1 VHRGLQSQRDQAAR
15 EHQEVDQDRV
25 RIPIATVNRDAGLT
39 PKREA
44 GVVAACAIL
53 VAGTR
58 LIALSKTLWDWDEAW
73 FCIALRDYNVALH
86 HPHPPGFPLYI
97 ALGRLVQ
104 FVTRNDFHALQAINV
119 VAAILLF
126 PVVYLLAR
134 ALRFEFWTALFGAML
149 FVFLPN
155 VWFLGGTAFSDIP
168 SLTLLLG
175 AIALLMRG
183 NRRAYFWGSLLLA
196 IALSFRPQNA
206 LIAAYPWIAASIAR
220 YRGRRAD
227 PLLSAV
233 VIATILVAAFGAAAY
248 VTGFHNYVRVL
259 RDHSEYVLNVDGY
272 RNPVRPPTLHLI
284 GVYLAKPFG
293 GRTLIAVTALAF
305 IGLFDDWRRSI
316 RVLLIFAPLY
326 LVGCFLFNPD
336 SISRYAITYLPMTA
350 LLAASGAR
358 LIAAIISGG
367 RAIVPVQAVIIAAI
381 IGRFAMWTLP
391 ALREV
396 SAHDAPP
403 VQAMR
408 WVMQRARATH
418 SMIYVHAGMQPWA
431 QEFLQP
437 GGWTLID
444 YDLTV
449 PDIAHLR
456 DGPYI
461 FEGISQT
468 PDGVTFKR
476 SRTQLSG
483 IARPMCFEVSI
494 DPVRE
499 LPKFAQ
505 GWHEIESDAE
515 ESWRW
520 MGRSSKTF
528 FLPLPENGKLSL
540 FFEVPLDGKRRPVVD
555 VTFNG
560 NRIDRFECSTKFVAR
575 DYIVPSRLAEMNELR
590 IDVSDVVNPAREHL
604 SGDTRDLGLKLLRY
618 SWKPL
623 TTR

>member
-1 VHRGLQSQRDQAAR
+1 MQ
-15 EHQEVDQDRV
+15 
-25 RIPIATVNRDAGLT
+25 
-39 PKREA
+39 
-44 GVVAACAIL
+44 VVT
-53 VAGTR
+53 G
-58 LIALSKTLWDWDEAW
+58 
-73 FCIALRDYNVALH
+73 
-86 HPHPPGFPLYI
+86 
-97 ALGRLVQ
+97 
-104 FVTRNDFHALQAINV
+104 NDFHALQAINV
-119 VAAILLF
+119 VAAMLLF

-134 ALRFEFWTALFGAML
+134 SLGIEFWTALFGAML

-155 VWFLGGTAFSDIP
+155 VWFLGGTAFSDIS

-175 AIALLMRG
+175 AIALLLRE

-206 LIAAYPWIAASIAR
+206 LIAAYPWIAASMAR
-220 YRGRRAD
+220 YREGRAD
-227 PLLSAV
+227 PLLSAALV
-233 VIATILVAAFGAAAY
+233 ATILIAAFGVAAY
-248 VTGFHNYVRVL
+248 VTGFQDYVRVL
-259 RDHSEYVLNVDGY
+259 REHSEYVFNVDGY

-284 GVYLAKPFG
+284 WVYLAKPFG
-293 GRTLIAVTALAF
+293 GRTLIAVSALAF
-305 IGLFDDWRRSI
+305 IGLFEDWRRSI
-316 RVLLIFAPLY
+316 RLLLIFAPLY
-326 LVGCFLFNPD
+326 VVGCFLFNPD

-358 LIAAIISGG
+358 VIAAILSSG
-367 RAIVPVQAVIIAAI
+367 RAIVAIQAVIVAAI

-396 SAHDAPP
+396 RTHDAPP

-408 WVMQRARATH
+408 WVIQRARATH

-431 QEFLQP
+431 EEFLKP

-456 DGPYI
+456 DGDYI
-461 FEGISQT
+461 FEGFSQT
-468 PDGVTFKR
+468 PEGVTFKR
-476 SRTQLSG
+476 LRTQLSG
-483 IARPMCFEVSI
+483 IARPLYFEVSI
-494 DPVRE
+494 DPIRD
-499 LPKFAQ
+499 LAKFAQ
-505 GWHEIESDAE
+505 GWHEMESDAE

-520 MGRSSKTF
+520 MGKSSTTF
-528 FLPLPENGKLSL
+528 FLPLRWSGKLSL
-540 FFEVPLDGKRRPVVD
+540 FFEVPLDAKRRPVVD

-560 NRIDRFECSTKFVAR
+560 NRIDRFQCSTKFVSR
-575 DYIVPSRLAEMNELR
+575 DYVVPSRLAEMNELR

-618 SWKPL
+618 CWQPV